1 MNENFR
7 GKMWFL
13 AFILLFLGWCLVSI
27 HEEEKMRVHLEQK
40 QTELEQAK
48 TERAA
53 AIQSFENALRA
64 KEQIHAEI
72 TNKQDYLEITLDAAS
87 DWSSIDI
94 PDDVARMLQ
103 QYSEQTSDI
112 CASGNASGRCEDT
125 LEIWD
130 QDSGRHGAPDSG
142 R

>member
-1 MNENFR
+1 MIENFQ

-27 HEEEKMRVHLEQK
+27 HEEEKMRAQLEQK

-64 KEQIHAEI
+64 KEQVHAEI
-72 TNKQDYLEITLDAAS
+72 TSKQNYLEITLDAVS
-87 DWSSIDI
+87 DWSDIDI
-94 PDDVARMLQ
+94 PDDVARLLQ
-103 QYSEQTSDI
+103 QYSGQAGDI
-112 CASGNASGRCEDT
+112 CTSGNAPGRCEDT
-125 LEIWD
+125 LKIGD
-130 QDSGRHGAPDSG
+130 QDCGRYGAPDSG